1 MVGVR
6 FSPERPRGLPLSRR
20 LLPLLALL
28 SVLLPLLAPPLVGA
42 QSPGPDTRELRTTY
56 FTIQY
61 DPSDYR
67 GAEWYAGVVDGV
79 YDDVTELF
87 GYRPATPISFRLT
100 SSVAEYARENPLG
113 INPGVLAHMNT
124 REREL
129 GVVSPRLAAAGGRL
143 ATDTIRH
150 ELTHLIVSELSNGR
164 LTVGFHEGI
173 AQYVEHDHP
182 DRESLITVLQ
192 RAHDGGRLMSWQDL
206 NDRDQFYGDIATGYA
221 QAFAVATFLVERPDG
236 FPMFRRFLTLL
247 GQGQAWPAALE
258 RAYGRSVA
266 DLEAEWRAGLPQF
279 LAGGWQNYG
288 LRDWNPEPA
297 RQLLATGDY
306 AGAAAA
312 LERSL
317 ALYESRGVTA
327 RVERIRP
334 DLERART
341 GRDAAEAFATGET
354 ELADGNFPAAE
365 AAYAAA
371 LRDYETVGDT
381 NRATV
386 ARGRLDAARTGLAA
400 ATRLA
405 EARAA
410 LSASDIFGAQR
421 AAAAAAEGFALAG
434 DPERQAEA
442 EAILDAATGVRR
454 WLGLAGLVAG
464 AVLLTGFALWS
475 RRLAGPARP
484 RDLFPEQPGP
494 AL

>member
-6 FSPERPRGLPLSRR
+6 FSPKRPLGFRLSRR
-20 LLPLLALL
+20 LPPLLALL
-28 SVLLPLLAPPLVGA
+28 SVLLPLLAPPPVGA
-42 QSPGPDTRELRTTY
+42 QSPDAELRELRTKY

-67 GAEWYAGVVDGV
+67 GAEWYAGVIDGV

-87 GYRPATPISFRLT
+87 GHRPATPISFRLT
-100 SSVAEYARENPLG
+100 SSVEEYARENPIG

-129 GVVSPRLAAAGGRL
+129 GVVSPRLAAAGERL

-150 ELTHLIVSELSNGR
+150 ELTHLVVSELSNGR

-206 NDRDQFYGDIATGYA
+206 NDREQFYGDIATGYA
-221 QAFAVATFLVERPDG
+221 QAFAVAAFLVERPDG
-236 FPMFRRFLTLL
+236 FPTFRRFLTLL

-258 RAYGRSVA
+258 DAYGRRVA

-288 LRDWNPEPA
+288 LRDWNPESA

-306 AGAAAA
+306 VGAASA

-317 ALYESRGVTA
+317 ALYESLGVMA
-327 RVERIRP
+327 RAERIRP

-341 GRDAAEAFATGET
+341 GRAAAEVFAAGEA
-354 ELADGNFPAAE
+354 ELAAGNFSAAE
-365 AAYAAA
+365 AAYTTAV
-371 LRDYETVGDT
+371 RDYEAIGDADRT
-381 NRATV
+381 TV
-386 ARGRLDAARTGLAA
+386 ARDRLSAAQTGAAA
-400 ATRLA
+400 ATRLG

-421 AAAAAAEGFALAG
+421 AASAAVEGFALAG
-434 DPERQAEA
+434 DQARQAEA
-442 EAILDAATGVRR
+442 EAILDTATSVRR
-454 WLGLAGLVAG
+454 ILGAAGLAAGAALLAGL
-464 AVLLTGFALWS
+464 ALWT
-475 RRLAGPARP
+475 RRLTRAPRP

-494 AL
+494 VL